1 MRKRTPSPAGAGD
14 YEVGYRKPPKS
25 HRFRPGVSGNPKGR
39 PRKAVSLPA
48 LLRTLMRESVKVR
61 VGDREQAMSTI
72 EVMLRRQVEKVVK
85 GDTRAFNAMMAMLAE
100 NAPDLLAE
108 ARSSTLA
115 SDDLEVLASFIRR
128 KTRRGV
134 V

>member
-1 MRKRTPSPAGAGD
+1 MRKHTPRPAVAGD
-14 YEVGYRKPPKS
+14 YEIGFARPPKS

-39 PRKAVSLPA
+39 PRKAESLPA
-48 LLRTLMRESVKVR
+48 LLRTMMREKVKVR

-85 GDTRAFNAMMAMLAE
+85 GDTRAFNSMMAMLAE

-108 ARSSTLA
+108 ARSRTLA
-115 SDDLEVLASFIRR
+115 SDDLKLLASFIRR
-128 KTRRGV
+128 KTTRGV